1 MQNEKNVSNSDTKQ
15 GKTELQ
21 GLIEEAVEHKMEE
34 VGRRLILEGKKTQKN
49 WAKMTMKRL
58 YSYPI
63 LKANIERYRKDID
76 DIRKEDMGKS
86 KSIMEFHGDIREWEK
101 PDVEDLRAA
110 KIHTVEMKIDRD
122 TREVREIEVALDS
135 VRADQYYPIIEMKFF
150 QHMTHEEIAD
160 KIPCGVT
167 TVSRQLGRL
176 LDIINVTLYGADAL
190 AR

>member
-15 GKTELQ
+15 EKTELQ

-34 VGRRLILEGKKTQKN
+34 VGRRLILAGKKTQKN
-49 WAKMTMKRL
+49 WTKMTMKRL

-86 KSIMEFHGDIREWEK
+86 KSIVEFHGDIREWEK

>member
-15 GKTELQ
+15 KKTELQ

-49 WAKMTMKRL
+49 WTKMTMKRL

-86 KSIMEFHGDIREWEK
+86 KSIVEFHGDIREWEK

>member
-15 GKTELQ
+15 EKTELQ

-49 WAKMTMKRL
+49 WTKMTMKRL

-86 KSIMEFHGDIREWEK
+86 KSIVEFHGDIREWEK

-135 VRADQYYPIIEMKFF
+135 VRLDQYYPIIEMKFF

>member
-15 GKTELQ
+15 EKTELQ

-49 WAKMTMKRL
+49 WTKMTMKRL

-86 KSIMEFHGDIREWEK
+86 KSIVEFHGDIREWEK

-110 KIHTVEMKIDRD
+110 KIHTVEMKINRD

-160 KIPCGVT
+160 EIPCGVT

>member
-1 MQNEKNVSNSDTKQ
+1 MQNEKNVSNSDTEQ
-15 GKTELQ
+15 EKTELQ

-49 WAKMTMKRL
+49 WTKMTMKRL

-86 KSIMEFHGDIREWEK
+86 KSIVEFHGDIREWEK

-176 LDIINVTLYGADAL
+176 LDIINITLYGADAL

>member
-15 GKTELQ
+15 EKTELQ

-49 WAKMTMKRL
+49 WTKMTMKRL

-86 KSIMEFHGDIREWEK
+86 KSIVEFHGDIREWEK